1 MNYRYGRHVGQTRR
15 RAHGRSSSEN
25 ATIAT
30 VDKAPE
36 NAVSPV
42 RRLFT
47 ANARRRE
54 DRIDLGLAALLIAKE
69 EYPRM
74 VIEDY
79 LERLDILATG
89 LAVEIDLEAG
99 SEQIATTVGEY
110 LGASQSFDGERE
122 DYYNPRNSYL
132 NEVMDRRLGLPITLS
147 LLYMEV
153 AWRVGVQLLPVPMPG
168 HFILKLKHEEG
179 EVYLDP
185 FNRGDV
191 LDVNGCRRL
200 VETMTSAPFSPS
212 MLAAGTKRQL
222 LVRLLNNLKSSY
234 LSGHDL
240 ERALRTMDL
249 LLAITPWALDE
260 MRDRGLLLYGLGR
273 FEPALADLQTYVEH
287 SPPGENRDSV
297 EAAIRRIT
305 SA

>member
-1 MNYRYGRHVGQTRR
+1 MTN
-15 RAHGRSSSEN
+15 
-25 ATIAT
+25 
-30 VDKAPE
+30 APE
-36 NAVSPV
+36 NPV
-42 RRLFT
+42 TPGRRLFT
-47 ANARRRE
+47 ANVRRRE

-89 LAVEIDLEAG
+89 LAVEIDLEAAP
-99 SEQIATTVGEY
+99 EQITATIGEY
-110 LGASQSFDGERE
+110 LSGSQGIDGDRE

-132 NEVMDRRLGLPITLS
+132 NEVMDRRLGLPIALS
-147 LLYMEV
+147 LLYIEV
-153 AWRVGVQLLPVPMPG
+153 ARRVGVQLLPVPMPG
-168 HFILKLKHEEG
+168 HFVLKLKHDDG
-179 EVYLDP
+179 ETYLDP
-185 FNRGDV
+185 FNRGAV
-191 LDVNGCRRL
+191 LDVDGCRRL
-200 VETMTSAPFSPS
+200 FEKVAGEGAAFSPS

-222 LVRLLNNLKSSY
+222 LGRLLNNLKSSY
-234 LSGHDL
+234 LSGHDF
-240 ERALRTMDL
+240 ERALRTIEL

-260 MRDRGLLLYGLGR
+260 VRDRGLLLYALGR
-273 FEPALADLQTYVEH
+273 FEPALTDLRTYVEN

>member
-1 MNYRYGRHVGQTRR
+1 VTN
-15 RAHGRSSSEN
+15 
-25 ATIAT
+25 
-30 VDKAPE
+30 APE
-36 NAVSPV
+36 DPV
-42 RRLFT
+42 TPGRRLFT
-47 ANARRRE
+47 ANVRRRE

-89 LAVEIDLEAG
+89 LAVEIDLEGAP
-99 SEQIATTVGEY
+99 EQVATTIGQY
-110 LGASQSFDGERE
+110 LNGSQGFDGDRE

-132 NEVMDRRLGLPITLS
+132 NEVMDRRLGLPIALS

-153 AWRVGVQLLPVPMPG
+153 ARRVGVQLLPVPMPA
-168 HFILKLKHEEG
+168 HFILKLKHADG
-179 EVYLDP
+179 EIFIDP
-185 FNRGDV
+185 FHQGAV
-191 LDVNGCRRL
+191 LDVDACGRL
-200 VETMTSAPFSPS
+200 FEKAAGEGVPFSAA

-234 LSGHDL
+234 LSGHDF
-240 ERALRTMDL
+240 ERALRTIEL

-260 MRDRGLLLYGLGR
+260 VRDRGLLLYALAR
-273 FEPALADLQTYVEH
+273 FEPALADLRTYVEN
-287 SPPGENRDSV
+287 SPPSENRDSV
-297 EAAIRRIT
+297 EAAIRRMT